1 MPVSELIDVTIERLA
16 AGGDALARHE
26 GMVVFVPLAAAGDRV
41 RVRIVER
48 KKGYARGEIVEI
60 LAPGPARRTPPCEH
74 FGVCGGC
81 SWQHIEYQEQLRW
94 KKELVR
100 EALLR
105 IGGIEWVH
113 DLQIESAQEWGWRT
127 RVQWKVAKGKGSL
140 IPALGY
146 HVRKSHSVVD
156 VQRCPVLAP
165 ALEDALGRVR
175 DELRHRATL
184 PAEVHAGLSS
194 TGAVAFDSEI
204 VTRSVG
210 KFAFTTSASSFFQGN
225 LFLLEKLLAAAL
237 PEAPPENAL
246 ELYAGAGLFTL
257 ALAER
262 ARQVIAIESEPQ
274 ALAAMKV
281 NLERHGLTERVE
293 VRAESVASALRTIVS
308 EVIGAQR
315 PAPDFV
321 LLDPPRTGAADALP
335 LLQQLAAPA
344 LTYVSCD
351 PATLARDLKELL
363 RSGYRL
369 RALRAF
375 DLFPQTHHVEVV
387 ARLEAV

>member
-1 MPVSELIDVTIERLA
+1 
-16 AGGDALARHE
+16 
-26 GMVVFVPLAAAGDRV
+26 
-41 RVRIVER
+41 
-48 KKGYARGEIVEI
+48 
-60 LAPGPARRTPPCEH
+60 
-74 FGVCGGC
+74 
-81 SWQHIEYQEQLRW
+81 
-94 KKELVR
+94 
-100 EALLR
+100 
-105 IGGIEWVH
+105 
-113 DLQIESAQEWGWRT
+113 
-127 RVQWKVAKGKGSL
+127 VQWKVAKGKGSL

-225 LFLLEKLLAAAL
+225 LFLLEKLLASAL

-262 ARQVIAIESEPQ
+262 ARQVTAIESEPQ